1 MPIIFLGIFL
11 VSIMSNNTETAI
23 NEFRNVL
30 SGYIVTPIG
39 LAVIIAITEFLTSML
54 YIAPTAISRDGINAV
69 FMKYIPVSYYKQLIY
84 KAIPSVVFGTIT
96 SIIVLIF
103 VWVIAKPS
111 IIFILTAFIIN
122 LVLLILQTL
131 LMELVDLRKPKLEW
145 TTEYAVVKQNMN
157 LLWPFVL
164 NLLEIGIIFIIS
176 IPLNFTNYFV
186 TAIII
191 LAIHIIITYLVNR
204 YIYKNQNRL
213 FDRIS

>member
-1 MPIIFLGIFL
+1 
-11 VSIMSNNTETAI
+11 
-23 NEFRNVL
+23 
-30 SGYIVTPIG
+30 
-39 LAVIIAITEFLTSML
+39 
-54 YIAPTAISRDGINAV
+54 
-69 FMKYIPVSYYKQLIY
+69 
-84 KAIPSVVFGTIT
+84 
-96 SIIVLIF
+96 
-103 VWVIAKPS
+103 
-111 IIFILTAFIIN
+111 
-122 LVLLILQTL
+122 
-131 LMELVDLRKPKLEW
+131 MELVDLRKPKLEW

>member
-1 MPIIFLGIFL
+1 MKTKTIEKLII
-11 VSIMSNNTETAI
+11 
-23 NEFRNVL
+23 
-30 SGYIVTPIG
+30 IV
-39 LAVIIAITEFLTSML
+39 
-54 YIAPTAISRDGINAV
+54 
-69 FMKYIPVSYYKQLIY
+69 
-84 KAIPSVVFGTIT
+84 
-96 SIIVLIF
+96 IVLIF
-103 VWVIAKPS
+103 IFVLIKPS
-111 IIFILTAFIIN
+111 LVFLLTAGILN